1 MQKKLH
7 ELVPKYVPEP
17 LSYKNGIMKS
27 KKYGVSLR
35 QWLKTHKYKP
45 EIVQNVRLILRKI
58 RRKYPG
64 FRHMDL
70 HIGNVLV
77 YRGRLMIIDFGLSKL
92 NAKNVPLNRDMSV
105 FLKSLRRM
113 ISKVKCSRNL
123 TQKSGPTQKSGTKPC
138 NCGCSGGPTQKSGP
152 ESAASIAKRIMSLK

>member
-1 MQKKLH
+1 
-7 ELVPKYVPEP
+7 
-17 LSYKNGIMKS
+17 MKS
-27 KKYGVSLR
+27 KKHGVSLKK
-35 QWLKTHKYKP
+35 WLKTHKYKP

-70 HIGNVLV
+70 HVGNVLV

-105 FLKSLRRM
+105 FLKSLKRAIRQN
-113 ISKVKCSRNL
+113 SPKPCPC
-123 TQKSGPTQKSGTKPC
+123 QCGPTQKS
-138 NCGCSGGPTQKSGP
+138 SS
-152 ESAASIAKRIMSLK
+152 ESAASIAKRIMRLK

>member
-1 MQKKLH
+1 MVIVSKRTTRSEFLMQKRLH
-7 ELVPKYVPEP
+7 ELVPRYVPEP

-27 KKYGVSLR
+27 KKHGVSLKK
-35 QWLKTHKYKP
+35 WLKTHKYKP

-105 FLKSLRRM
+105 FLNSLKRALRPVRQNSP
-113 ISKVKCSRNL
+113 IRKNS
-123 TQKSGPTQKSGTKPC
+123 PKPYQ
-138 NCGCSGGPTQKSGP
+138 CGS
-152 ESAASIAKRIMSLK
+152 ESAASIAKRIMKI